1 MIDDLRPATEYEFA
15 VKIVRGRRQSPW
27 SLGII
32 LHKMSMSINTIFGHK
47 CLRKN
52 LSQLFDLA
60 NLVLRDLNSYFFG
73 CRYVSHLWYLSKIS
87 KMNILLKILYASYK
101 TTIDSNRL

>member
-32 LHKMSMSINTIFGHK
+32 LHKMAIITIFGHK
-47 CLRKN
+47 HFKLKNFRTKFNYSHEKFQWIYNIGEVGKLR
-52 LSQLFDLA
+52 A
-60 NLVLRDLNSYFFG
+60 G
-73 CRYVSHLWYLSKIS
+73 
-87 KMNILLKILYASYK
+87 
-101 TTIDSNRL
+101 